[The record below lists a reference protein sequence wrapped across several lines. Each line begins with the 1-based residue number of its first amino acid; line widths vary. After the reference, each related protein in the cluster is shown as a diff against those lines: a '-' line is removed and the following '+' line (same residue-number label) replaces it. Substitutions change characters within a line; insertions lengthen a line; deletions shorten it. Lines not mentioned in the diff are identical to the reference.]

1 MSDKRFGK
9 APDTPSSVE
18 IGVPAKMATLRGVG
32 ALRGVPPERL
42 EKLETAFL
50 EAMKCDQYQKYLE
63 NNGLGPDSIAGSEV
77 YGKQI
82 KEISQDFEIGR
93 ASCRE
98 RACQGVD
105 LGGRRILKKKNAS
118 IRAI

>member
-42 EKLETAFL
+42 EKLENAFL

-82 KEISQDFEIGR
+82 KEISQDFAELEGELAKREKPSSEERRGGKEGGGTGR
-93 ASCRE
+93 Y
-98 RACQGVD
+98 
-105 LGGRRILKKKNAS
+105 
-118 IRAI
+118 

>member
-42 EKLETAFL
+42 EKMETAFL
-50 EAMKCDQYQKYLE
+50 EAMKCDPSQKSHE
-63 NNGLGPDSIAGSEV
+63 NKGLGPDRRHDT
-77 YGKQI
+77 Q
-82 KEISQDFEIGR
+82 
-93 ASCRE
+93 ASSKPPQE
-98 RACQGVD
+98 TT
-105 LGGRRILKKKNAS
+105 NAYPEPKDQLANRKHHS
-118 IRAI
+118 